1 MSNTHVTYLV
11 GACCAVLALGFF
23 IVLVVAPALT
33 SFRRAWERVAV
44 LFVSVY
50 IFAALA
56 GVGVLLGAWIIIQW
70 PRWF

>member
-1 MSNTHVTYLV
+1 MSNLHVTYLV
-11 GACCAVLALGFF
+11 GACSAVIALAAF
-23 IVLVVAPALT
+23 IVLVVTPAMA
-33 SFRRAWERVAV
+33 SFRRVWERFAVAI
-44 LFVSVY
+44 LSVY

>member
-1 MSNTHVTYLV
+1 MTDTQVTYLV
-11 GACCAVLALGFF
+11 GACCGVLALGAF
-23 IVLVVAPALT
+23 VALVVAPALT

-56 GVGVLLGAWIIIQW
+56 GVGVVLGAWIIIQW

>member
-1 MSNTHVTYLV
+1 MSSTHVTYLV
-11 GACCAVLALGFF
+11 GACCAVSALGFF
-23 IVLVVAPALT
+23 VALVVAPALT
-33 SFRRAWERVAV
+33 SFRRVWERAAV

>member
-1 MSNTHVTYLV
+1 MSNTQVTYLV
-11 GACCAVLALGFF
+11 GACCALLALGFYV
-23 IVLVVAPALT
+23 VLVVAPALT